1 MSESPDFILHV
12 VEFRAAAVNA
22 SLSLNG
28 VELIRSEADRPL
40 MTQIKINGWMRYSGN
55 ELILRA
61 GAPEQPKS
69 KRPLDLKVNLFRGPH
84 GRQPE
89 ESEALRRYEL
99 QDPKTVAPGEPVEIW
114 KASFPSVPYYGPWEW
129 ERAVELHVG
138 DALTSA
144 VAAALNSVA
153 VALNERDTVT
163 LLELFRVYVN
173 ELGRSLGI
181 APARI
186 EAQLRE
192 WAQSWRAPGK
202 QMIDSDQLSL
212 TLQAENH
219 VIRVRRLDHAPV
231 LTSDAGNPATGPS
244 EFFLAMLPGGGLRI
258 VR

>member
-153 VALNERDTVT
+153 VAIRLRCLSFLGFTSTNSDVLWESLRPASKRNFVNGR
-163 LLELFRVYVN
+163 RV
-173 ELGRSLGI
+173 G
-181 APARI
+181 AR
-186 EAQLRE
+186 RE
-192 WAQSWRAPGK
+192 NK
-202 QMIDSDQLSL
+202 
-212 TLQAENH
+212 
-219 VIRVRRLDHAPV
+219 
-231 LTSDAGNPATGPS
+231 
-244 EFFLAMLPGGGLRI
+244 
-258 VR
+258 